1 MNYINN
7 LEELAEGKNR
17 EFLSANRELFSP
29 NREITGIAA
38 FAHQR
43 TAVMILAGAPSHR
56 VQSATTASGQRVKVN
71 TSLLHRRFMYSG
83 IVAKKPFVPGERL
96 GSPNSDARSTESR
109 RGYPRCLERLSAH
122 QAVIVWTACAI
133 AERKIHGQRLGYV
146 AILQVDEL
154 TESPGRSTFA
164 RGTDRQRPCSRD
176 QGPGGDSQAMPQTT
190 AIRVTY
196 RFIDG
201 LHVYTSEDVY
211 GLYVANQDPQRA
223 YDAVAPSLQKLICLN
238 EGMNCRVEPALT
250 YSELLRSVHHPDQP
264 LVPEITSRSFVA
276 HAA

>member
-56 VQSATTASGQRVKVN
+56 VQSATTASGERVKVN

-96 GSPNSDARSTESR
+96 GSPIAMRGAPKAAEGIPDAWNVFPLTR
-109 RGYPRCLERLSAH
+109 RPLCGR
-122 QAVIVWTACAI
+122 TAP
-133 AERKIHGQRLGYV
+133 LP
-146 AILQVDEL
+146 
-154 TESPGRSTFA
+154 SGRSMGSA
-164 RGTDRQRPCSRD
+164 W
-176 QGPGGDSQAMPQTT
+176 AM
-190 AIRVTY
+190 
-196 RFIDG
+196 
-201 LHVYTSEDVY
+201 
-211 GLYVANQDPQRA
+211 
-223 YDAVAPSLQKLICLN
+223 LQSCKLTN
-238 EGMNCRVEPALT
+238 
-250 YSELLRSVHHPDQP
+250 
-264 LVPEITSRSFVA
+264 
-276 HAA
+276 